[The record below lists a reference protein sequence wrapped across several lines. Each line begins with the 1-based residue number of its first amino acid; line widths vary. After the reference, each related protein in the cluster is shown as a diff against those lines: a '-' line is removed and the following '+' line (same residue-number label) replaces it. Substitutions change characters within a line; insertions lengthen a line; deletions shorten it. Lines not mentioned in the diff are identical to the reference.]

1 MKRRFRYVAVAAV
14 MAPLLGLGG
23 CETVNPATGKSDF
36 TPFMSS
42 ARESRIGAEEHPK
55 ILLQFGGVYDDPQI
69 GAYVASIG
77 GRLAANSELSQSPFR
92 VTLLDSPIVNAFA
105 LPGGYLYVTRGLL
118 ALANSEAELAG
129 VLAHEIGHVTARHSA
144 QRYNRAVV
152 AGIGSL
158 LLGAVI
164 GNSVIQDLAQE
175 GSKLYLAGFSRK
187 QEFEADKLGVRYLAR
202 TGYDP
207 YAEADFL
214 ATMGRNSALEAKL
227 AGKKG
232 SGGGGFL
239 ATHPGTAD
247 RVRKAIAAAGGGSI
261 KPHDRPRHRDRF
273 LDMLDGMAYG
283 DSPEKGIVDGRTF
296 AHPKLGFTFTA
307 PPRFTVSNSDEAV
320 IAKGPGDSYVVFD
333 GARVSSRTSMIDYLA
348 RDWGAKAGLESVQ
361 SLSING
367 MEAATGR
374 TRTTGQIG
382 TFDIRYV
389 AIRFDRGQAYRFQF
403 LSRPAATAD
412 LSVDFQRTTFSFR
425 RLSEAEAGAFRGQ
438 RVRVITVR
446 SGDTM
451 AAIAAGMPFA
461 DHRVER
467 LRALNGMAPG
477 QPLRTGQRLKIIA
490 MD

>member
-1 MKRRFRYVAVAAV
+1 MKRYSRYVAVALI
-14 MAPLLGLGG
+14 APLLGLAG
-23 CETVNPATGKSDF
+23 CQAVNPATGKSEF
-36 TPFMSS
+36 SPFMSS
-42 ARESRIGAEEHPK
+42 AKESRIGAEQHPK
-55 ILLQFGGVYDDPQI
+55 ILLQFGGVHDDAEI

-77 GRLAANSELSQSPFR
+77 GRLVANSELSQSRFR

-118 ALANSEAELAG
+118 VLANSEAELAG

-144 QRYNRAVV
+144 QRYNRAMV
-152 AGIGSL
+152 AGIGSM

-207 YAEADFL
+207 YAAADFL

-227 AGKKG
+227 AGG
-232 SGGGGFL
+232 RGGGGGGFL

-247 RVRKAIAAAGGGSI
+247 RVRKAIDAAGAGSI
-261 KPHDRPRHRDRF
+261 EPHGRPRHRDRF
-273 LDMLDGMAYG
+273 LDLIDGMAYG
-283 DSPEKGIVDGRTF
+283 DSPDRGIVNGRTF
-296 AHPKLGFTFTA
+296 THPGLGFAFTA
-307 PPRFTVSNSDEAV
+307 PPRFTVVNSDEAV
-320 IAKGPGDSYVVFD
+320 IAKGPNDSYVVFD
-333 GARVSSRTSMIDYLA
+333 GVRVSARTSMIDYLA
-348 RDWGAKAGLESVQ
+348 RDWGAKADLEAVQ
-361 SLSING
+361 SLNVNG
-367 MEAATGR
+367 MEAATARARATAQGR
-374 TRTTGQIG
+374 N
-382 TFDIRYV
+382 FDIRYV
-389 AIRFDRGQAYRFQF
+389 AIRFDRGQAYRFRF
-403 LSRPAATAD
+403 LSPPAATAN
-412 LSVDFQRTTFSFR
+412 LNVDFQRTTFSFR

-438 RVRVITVR
+438 RVRVITVGP
-446 SGDTM
+446 GDTI
-451 AAIAAGMPFA
+451 AAIAARMPFA

-477 QPLRTGQRLKIIA
+477 QRLRSGQRLKIIT